1 MMQRTLRWMVI
12 SVLGV
17 LLLYP
22 AVCSADSL
30 KLSLGKER
38 GDTCIEPFDKTVTT
52 RYQPM
57 SFCVALTN
65 NPSSSQSV
73 YWKAEAGGIASLSF
87 ELTSEQGETFVVRP
101 KKKPIR
107 SGQVISDYLPAGET
121 FYKVILAD
129 MNTWENI
136 PVMEEGQSKK
146 YKVRAIFD
154 NNSSNIYSDYYT
166 VILDGK

>member
-1 MMQRTLRWMVI
+1 M
-12 SVLGV
+12 
-17 LLLYP
+17 
-22 AVCSADSL
+22 
-30 KLSLGKER
+30 
-38 GDTCIEPFDKTVTT
+38 
-52 RYQPM
+52 
-57 SFCVALTN
+57 
-65 NPSSSQSV
+65 